1 VPILDCVNILGPPSG
16 GGKTL
21 GEAGKITSQ
30 QALDL
35 FAVNAARHTGN
46 RSKTGR
52 IETGMLDDLP
62 LLARNPFKI
71 PVTQIHETKVKMTC
85 INGETVYQAPLA
97 F

>member
-1 VPILDCVNILGPPSG
+1 MPILHCVNVLGPSSG
-16 GGKTL
+16 GGKTS

-30 QALDL
+30 PALDL
-35 FAVNAARHTGN
+35 FTVNAARHMGN

-52 IETGMLDDLP
+52 IGTGMLDDLP
-62 LLARNPFKI
+62 LLDRNPFKI

-85 INGETVYQAPLA
+85 INGEAVYQAPLA